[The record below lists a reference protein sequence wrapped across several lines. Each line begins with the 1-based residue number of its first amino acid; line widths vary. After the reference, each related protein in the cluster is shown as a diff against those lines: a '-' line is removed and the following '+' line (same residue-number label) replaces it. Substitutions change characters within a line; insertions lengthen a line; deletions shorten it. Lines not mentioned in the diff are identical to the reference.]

1 MIAKT
6 CKALV
11 AAAALLSVA
20 PLAAADWPED
30 KPVRVVVAY
39 PAGGTT
45 DFVGRLLAQK
55 FSESTGRSFIVDNRP
70 GATGTIGTTSVAKAA
85 PDGHTILLMDITYAI
100 LPSLFANLSW
110 DHASDLV
117 PVTSAMDIPVVL
129 MVPVASPF
137 KTLKELTD
145 YARKNPDKL
154 TFGSGGQGSSVHFAA
169 ELLKKQAGVAM
180 THIPYKGGG
189 EAMAGLISGQIDMI
203 VDSPATGL
211 AQIQGGRAR
220 ALAVSGAR
228 RVPALPDV
236 PTFAEAG
243 MPDYKFVQWY
253 GIAVPKGTPAPVIA
267 KLNAEARKALAAD
280 DVRAKMAERGGEPR
294 ASDPAAFSRL
304 IQDET
309 RRWGQLAKEIGIK
322 AE

>member
-11 AAAALLSVA
+11 AAGALLSVA
-20 PLAAADWPED
+20 PWAAADWPED

-55 FSESTGRSFIVDNRP
+55 FAESTGRSFIVDNRP

-100 LPSLFANLSW
+100 LPSLFSNLSW

-117 PVTSAMDIPVVL
+117 PVTSVMDIPVVL
-129 MVPVASPF
+129 MVPVSSPF

-253 GIAVPKGTPAPVIA
+253 GIAVPKGTPGPVIA
-267 KLNAEARKALAAD
+267 KLNAEARKALATNE
-280 DVRAKMAERGGEPR
+280 VREKMAERGGEPR